1 MLAKELIWKLSF
13 LSFKKVIGAFSIA
26 IDNNQNVRVLRVQ
39 ILKRNENEFN
49 EWFCNVFDIDIEKKK
64 KGERKKLSFLFE
76 IYHARAILITK

>member
-1 MLAKELIWKLSF
+1 M
-13 LSFKKVIGAFSIA
+13 
-26 IDNNQNVRVLRVQ
+26 RVLRVQ